1 MKKTKTKRE
10 DPLFVA
16 SVQRAMHILECFDSI
31 NRNLSVSDV
40 VKITGLN
47 RSAVQR
53 FLYTLESL
61 GYLKKDNSTKR
72 YNLTPRVMCLGYNY
86 LKGER
91 LVEIATPLLLE
102 ARKRIRN
109 AIYLGSLYETDIIY
123 LIRLPQRFLLLETTL
138 PGRRV
143 PAFCGG
149 RAILAHLPDD
159 EVKEILTQSTIEK
172 FTPFTILDIEE
183 NMNEVRKARELGYAI
198 STQEQMLGEISIS
211 AAVVGRAGVPL
222 AAVYISVNFSEWTI
236 ERIQSELAPVVLEV
250 ANSIGAQF

>member
-1 MKKTKTKRE
+1 MKKSKTKRE
-10 DPLFVA
+10 DPLFVT
-16 SVQRAMHILECFDSI
+16 SVQRAMHILECFDSH
-31 NRNLSVSDV
+31 NRNLSISDLV
-40 VKITGLN
+40 NITGLN

-61 GYLKKDNSTKR
+61 GYLEKDNSTKR
-72 YNLTPRVMCLGYNY
+72 FTLTPRVMCLGYNY

-102 ARKRIRN
+102 ARKRIGN
-109 AIYLGSLYETDIIY
+109 AMYLGTLYETDIIY

-149 RAILAHLPDD
+149 RAILAHLPD
-159 EVKEILTQSTIEK
+159 EKVKDILNQSIMKK
-172 FTPFTILDIEE
+172 FTPFTIVDVEE
-183 NMNEVRKARELGYAI
+183 NMNEVLKTREQGYAV
-198 STQEQMLGEISIS
+198 SLQEQVLGEISIS
-211 AAVVGRAGVPL
+211 AAVVGREGLPLAGV
-222 AAVYISVNFSEWTI
+222 YTSVSFSEWTI

>member
-1 MKKTKTKRE
+1 MIKTKRE
-10 DPLFVA
+10 NPLFVT
-16 SVQRAMHILECFDSI
+16 SVQRAMLILECFDSH
-31 NRNLSVSDV
+31 NRNLSISDLVS
-40 VKITGLN
+40 ITGLN

-61 GYLKKDNSTKR
+61 GYLTKDESTKR
-72 YNLTPRVMCLGYNY
+72 YSLTPKVMCLGYNY

-102 ARKRIRN
+102 ARKRIGN
-109 AIYLGSLYETDIIY
+109 AMYLGTLYQTDIIY

-149 RAILAHLPDD
+149 RAILAHLPDSQVED
-159 EVKEILTQSTIEK
+159 ILKQSVMDQL
-172 FTPFTILDIEE
+172 TPFTITDLEGNLGEI
-183 NMNEVRKARELGYAI
+183 RKARELGCAI
-198 STQEQMLGEISIS
+198 SLQEQVLGEISIS
-211 AAVVGRAGVPL
+211 SAVVGRSGVPL
-222 AAVYISVNFSEWTI
+222 AGVYISVNYAEWTI
-236 ERIQSELAPVVLEV
+236 ERIQSELVPVVLDV